1 MKELN
6 KNYVYSL
13 EDLTSEEKN
22 QLLEKLIA
30 LDSAWN
36 GEASRLQ
43 LFSSKYLYF
52 SNTYKPNGE
61 WLVTREMY
69 YTNKEIVNA
78 KELFYTLEN
87 VQVDCRELT
96 EEQIDKLV
104 NVYESNNIPKTKS
117 SYDRE
122 YVKGIRNFIMRNYN
136 GCHWFSDKEIKFN
149 TITYEKFMELF
160 SEPQYEVKYIAEQP
174 NDFKQITDS
183 IASLLQ
189 YKNEKYGNSALEPL
203 NVFQGKCKVGQRL
216 DDKLA
221 RVKNNNT
228 LQKNDVADL
237 IGYLFLVCK
246 ENNWTNFDEFKD

>member
-1 MKELN
+1 MNKLN
-6 KNYVYSL
+6 TNYVYSL
-13 EDLTSEEKN
+13 EELTSEELKELINYLKSNYSNWKN
-22 QLLEKLIA
+22 FVKIW
-30 LDSAWN
+30 DN
-36 GEASRLQ
+36 
-43 LFSSKYLYF
+43 YTLYF
-52 SNTYKPNGE
+52 
-61 WLVTREMY
+61 
-69 YTNKEIVNA
+69 NKEDNTWYQGNKSATHNA

-87 VQVDCRELT
+87 VQVDCRELS
-96 EEQIDKLV
+96 EEQIKEMADVFEANGYKMINPKNDLTV
-104 NVYESNNIPKTKS
+104 DNTHNILSCQDGYYIIYTNQNKT
-117 SYDRE
+117 
-122 YVKGIRNFIMRNYN
+122 
-136 GCHWFSDKEIKFN
+136 

-160 SEPQYEVKYIAEQP
+160 APQYDVTMIVEAP

-221 RVKNNNT
+221 RVKNNDT

-246 ENNWTNFDEFKD
+246 ENEWNNFDEFKD

>member
-1 MKELN
+1 MKLDKN
-6 KNYVYSL
+6 KVYDLS
-13 EDLTSEEKN
+13 ELTSEERKEV
-22 QLLEKLIA
+22 EKVAKIHIYNYKYL
-30 LDSAWN
+30 
-36 GEASRLQ
+36 
-43 LFSSKYLYF
+43 LFSSGWFVCSDGSKF
-52 SNTYKPNGE
+52 CTEP
-61 WLVTREMY
+61 T
-69 YTNKEIVNA
+69 NA

-87 VQVDCRELT
+87 VQVDCRGLS
-96 EEQIDKLV
+96 EEQIKEMAYV
-104 NVYESNNIPKTKS
+104 FESNGYINSMGLNVCDTYFLLRQRWGKE
-117 SYDRE
+117 D
-122 YVKGIRNFIMRNYN
+122 RNFGVLGDHKDDR
-136 GCHWFSDKEIKFN
+136 FT

-160 SEPQYEVKYIAEQP
+160 AEPQYEVKYIAEKP

-221 RVKNNNT
+221 RVKNNKT

-237 IGYLFLVCK
+237 IGYLFLICK